1 MDSLAKVARAQAFS
15 RILAAESNLDLARR
29 YERWLHLPLS
39 PRLSKYTMS
48 MRNIEHIISALCST
62 GRP

>member
-1 MDSLAKVARAQAFS
+1 MDSFAKVARAQAF
-15 RILAAESNLDLARR
+15 RIHAAESNLDLARR
-29 YERWLHLPLS
+29 YKRWLYLPLS